1 MSCKRAPGKL
11 DSKLQQQL
19 RDHKAWDAHVDW
31 VQLPDFTSQDFS
43 SVTSDHDK
51 QASKD
56 VPFKERSVDW
66 QLFQRVRNMY
76 ECSYFNTIIRMRC
89 TAIWIT
95 PMQGVFQS
103 KTRREFIHIQCN
115 TTNNPGFFQ
124 HRMESLLSRYLW
136 KTVLV
141 YIDDVIVFSQTQDE
155 QSWWNAL
162 SNCVSLSLGKY
173 HFGYNS
179 LIALGHCVSRFSLA
193 MHEDKIEAISNLAY
207 PKNFSQLESG
217 LGLFG
222 FRTKYVWVYSAI
234 VEPVEILKMS
244 FLRQAPRKGA
254 KCWIFGTTT
263 KLEIDDI
270 CCALWDAGKEVLKN
284 GPDGRLWQGF
294 PVVYWWTEGNGIW
307 CCSTSSWLSI
317 WLCFFQRG
325 YRLQRE
331 TTGWQNSTLALL
343 SGGYPS

>member
-11 DSKLQQQL
+11 DSKLQQQP

-31 VQLPDFTSQDFS
+31 VQLTDFTSQDLVLS
-43 SVTSDHDK
+43 RQIMINR
-51 QASKD
+51 QAKMS
-56 VPFKERSVDW
+56 PFKSIVWIDSCFNEFETCMSVHISIRS
-66 QLFQRVRNMY
+66 
-76 ECSYFNTIIRMRC
+76 SGC

-103 KTRREFIHIQCN
+103 RTRREFIHIQCN

-141 YIDDVIVFSQTQDE
+141 YIDDVIAFSQTQDE

-234 VEPVEILKMS
+234 VEPVEVLKMS

-270 CCALWDAGKEVLKN
+270 CCALWDACKDVLKN

-294 PVVYWWTEGNGIW
+294 PVVYWWTEGHGIW
-307 CCSTSSWLSI
+307 CCSTPSWLSI
-317 WLCFFQRG
+317 WLCFFQKG